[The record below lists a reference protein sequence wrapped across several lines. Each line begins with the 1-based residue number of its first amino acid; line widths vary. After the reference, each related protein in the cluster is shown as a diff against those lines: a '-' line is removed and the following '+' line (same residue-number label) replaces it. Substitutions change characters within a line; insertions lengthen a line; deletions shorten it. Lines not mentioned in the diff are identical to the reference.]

1 MAEHAKRS
9 NEPVVWFLFGIGGFI
24 AAFLLPVQIFLF
36 GIAFPL
42 GWIPDPGYGAELTL
56 ASHVLTRIYLFIL
69 IVGCL
74 FHAAHRIRLTAG
86 DALDLRHLNSA
97 MGGLLYGAAAVG
109 TVVTLVM
116 VIMIP

>member
-42 GWIPDPGYGAELTL
+42 GWIADPGYAGELAL
-56 ASHVLTRIYLFIL
+56 ATHVLTRIYLFFL
-69 IVGCL
+69 IFGCL
-74 FHAAHRIRLTAG
+74 FHAAHRIRLTVG
-86 DALDLRHLNSA
+86 DLLDLRHISSWLGA
-97 MGGLLYGAAAVG
+97 LLYSAAAVG
-109 TVVTLVM
+109 TLVTLIM